1 MVKYNPSF
9 RGRKDGNFLNI
20 LLVAPGTDN
29 LQRKVRVVPFPQASL
44 PLLAALTPSHH
55 EVKIIDERLENI
67 DFDGKWD
74 LVGITVMTATAY
86 RAYYIADEFRK
97 RGTKVVLGGI
107 HPTALPDEAIQHAD
121 SVVIGEA
128 EGLWEELLGDLEE
141 GKLKKFYRHDCPPPL
156 AGLPCSRL
164 DLLDKRYLLRHVFQT
179 TRGCPH
185 NCGFCSVSTF
195 MGRRY
200 RHRPVEEVIEEIGHY
215 PNARIIGFLDDNIV
229 GNPRYSRELFQAL
242 IPFRKKWISQGTLK
256 LAENEELLK
265 LAAESGCIA
274 LFVGFESINEDSLKK
289 MHKNFNKVSKYKR
302 LIDKFHEYGI
312 MIIGSFVFGF
322 DEDDSSIFQRTLS
335 FLEGVNLD
343 FAQFSIL
350 TPLPGTEVF
359 KQLAEEKRI
368 FSYDWR
374 EYDFAHVVYHPLRM
388 TPQEL
393 QDGYNYIFR
402 QFYSLS
408 RVVKRTIRN
417 WRYAHYF
424 LPASIYYH
432 WVSRHPKSLPEE
444 AASAPLSLKDKKQSP
459 VV

>member
-1 MVKYNPSF
+1 
-9 RGRKDGNFLNI
+9 LNI

-29 LQRKVRVVPFPQASL
+29 LQRKMRIVPFPQASL
-44 PLLAALTPSHH
+44 PLLAALTPSQH

-67 DFDGKWD
+67 DFDEKWD
-74 LVGITVMTATAY
+74 VVGITVMTATSH

-97 RGTKVVLGGI
+97 RGIKVVLGGI

-121 SVVIGEA
+121 SIVIGEA
-128 EGLWEELLGDLEE
+128 EGLWEELIKDLEKGE
-141 GKLKKFYRHDCPPPL
+141 LKKFYSHDCPPPL
-156 AGLPCSRL
+156 TGLPFSRL
-164 DLLDKRYLLRHVFQT
+164 DLLHKRYLLKHVFQT

-200 RHRPVEEVIEEIGHY
+200 RHRPAEEVIKEISLY
-215 PNARIIGFLDDNIV
+215 PNSRIIGFLDDNIV
-229 GNPRYSRELFQAL
+229 GNPRYSKELFQAL
-242 IPFRKKWISQGTLK
+242 IPFQKKWVSQGTLK

-265 LAAESGCIA
+265 MAAKSGCIA
-274 LFVGFESINEDSLKK
+274 LFVGFESINEDNLRK
-289 MHKNFNKVSKYKR
+289 MHKNFNQVDKYKS

-322 DEDDSSIFQRTLS
+322 DEDDPSIFQRTLN

-359 KQLAEEKRI
+359 KQFSEENRI

-374 EYDFAHVVYHPLRM
+374 KYDFAHVVYRPLRM

-402 QFYSLS
+402 QFYPLP
-408 RVVKRTIRN
+408 RVIKRTMRN

-424 LPASIYYH
+424 LPVSLYYH
-432 WVSRHPKSLPEE
+432 WVSLHPKSLPEE
-444 AASAPLSLKDKKQSP
+444 VASALFSLKDKKHSP
-459 VV
+459 VI

>member
-1 MVKYNPSF
+1 M
-9 RGRKDGNFLNI
+9 NI

-29 LQRKVRVVPFPQASL
+29 LQRKMRVVPFPQASL
-44 PLLAALTPSHH
+44 PLLAALTPSRH
-55 EVKIIDERLENI
+55 EVTIIDERLENI
-67 DFDGKWD
+67 DFDKKWD
-74 LVGITVMTATAY
+74 VVGITVMTATAS

-107 HPTALPDEAIQHAD
+107 HPTALPDEAIKHAD
-121 SVVIGEA
+121 SIVIGEA
-128 EGLWEELLGDLEE
+128 EGLWEELIEDREKGE
-141 GKLKKFYRHDCPPPL
+141 LKKFYSHDCPPPL
-156 AGLPCSRL
+156 TGLPFSRL
-164 DLLDKRYLLRHVFQT
+164 DLLDKRYLLKYVFQT

-200 RHRPVEEVIEEIGHY
+200 RHRPVEEVIKEISLY
-215 PNARIIGFLDDNIV
+215 PNSRIIGFLDDNIV

-242 IPFRKKWISQGTLK
+242 VPFRKKWVSQGTLK
-256 LAENEELLK
+256 LAENDELIK
-265 LAAESGCIA
+265 LAAQSGCIA
-274 LFVGFESINEDSLKK
+274 LFVGFESVNEDNLKK
-289 MHKNFNKVSKYKR
+289 MHKNFNQVDKYKK
-302 LIDKFHEYGI
+302 LIDKFHEYNI

-322 DEDDSSIFQRTLS
+322 DEDDPSIFQRTLN

-359 KQLAEEKRI
+359 KQFTEENRI

-374 EYDFAHVVYHPLRM
+374 KYDFAHVVYRPLRM

-393 QDGYNYIFR
+393 QDGYNHVFR
-402 QFYSLS
+402 QFYSLP
-408 RVVKRTIRN
+408 RVIKRTMRN

-424 LPASIYYH
+424 LPASLYYH

-444 AASAPLSLKDKKQSP
+444 IASISSSLKDKKQSP
-459 VV
+459 AI

>member
-1 MVKYNPSF
+1 
-9 RGRKDGNFLNI
+9 
-20 LLVAPGTDN
+20 
-29 LQRKVRVVPFPQASL
+29 
-44 PLLAALTPSHH
+44 
-55 EVKIIDERLENI
+55 
-67 DFDGKWD
+67 
-74 LVGITVMTATAY
+74 
-86 RAYYIADEFRK
+86 
-97 RGTKVVLGGI
+97 
-107 HPTALPDEAIQHAD
+107 
-121 SVVIGEA
+121 
-128 EGLWEELLGDLEE
+128 
-141 GKLKKFYRHDCPPPL
+141 
-156 AGLPCSRL
+156 
-164 DLLDKRYLLRHVFQT
+164 
-179 TRGCPH
+179 
-185 NCGFCSVSTF
+185 

-256 LAENEELLK
+256 LAENEELIK